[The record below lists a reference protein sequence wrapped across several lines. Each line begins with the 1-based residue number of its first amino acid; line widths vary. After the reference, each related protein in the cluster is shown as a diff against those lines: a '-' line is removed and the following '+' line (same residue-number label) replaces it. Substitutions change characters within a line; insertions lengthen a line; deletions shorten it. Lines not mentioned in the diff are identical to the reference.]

1 LSASALILQ
10 NLEAVIVKALEVAGP
25 LTTRQLATQ
34 LGADRDAVYRCCKR
48 LEKDGRLTSELIK
61 ASKGDA
67 FFFPMTMEPVTSQS
81 YERIGRLDE
90 AIRETVR
97 AYSLPQ
103 ERTQLGDAL
112 EVQFERLSENMAA
125 DRRSALEEFA
135 AELLEA
141 VATASKQ
148 GDVTSHLG
156 IRPRHPAARVWAVG
170 GQLSLT

>member
-1 LSASALILQ
+1 M
-10 NLEAVIVKALEVAGP
+10 EAQIIKALEAAGR
-25 LTTRQLATQ
+25 LTTSEIGSRI
-34 LGADRDAVYRCCKR
+34 GADRDVVYRCCKR
-48 LEKDGRLTSELIK
+48 LEKEGRLKSELIK
-61 ASKGDA
+61 AAKGDA

-103 ERTQLGDAL
+103 ERAQLSDAL
-112 EVQFERLSENMAA
+112 EVQFERLAESMDA
-125 DRRSALEEFA
+125 DKRSALEEFA

-141 VATASKQ
+141 VATATKQ

-156 IRPRHPAARVWAVG
+156 IRPRHPAARVWALG